1 MFNLPFMIKEL
12 EKNRKFLLVFVIIIA
27 LEIFLISSIPGSAV
41 SSGVDISI
49 IYHFVAFFLFNLFIL
64 IYTQAKEKGVN
75 KKLFLVL
82 AISLTYAALDELHQ
96 FFVPLRTPDIMD
108 FVINSA
114 GIFFSTVL
122 YKYYTAKNK

>member
-1 MFNLPFMIKEL
+1 MIKEL